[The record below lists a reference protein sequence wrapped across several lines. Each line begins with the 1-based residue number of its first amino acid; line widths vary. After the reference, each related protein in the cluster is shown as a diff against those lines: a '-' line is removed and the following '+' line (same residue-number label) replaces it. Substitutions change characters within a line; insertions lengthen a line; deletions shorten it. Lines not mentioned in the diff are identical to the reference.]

1 MADHSPVGM
10 IREES
15 GNSSFIAH
23 IFHLLTL
30 IGCTMKRISLFLR
43 KPKLL
48 FGHARYLVWLWYVWL
63 TQYVLSGRIFTEG
76 RISPDAARPRDTF
89 PLPVHNQLKPFCV
102 TSTYTLI
109 MRTLPDFFAKN
120 ATLYIQALLVSTEHC
135 PIHLSYEQGFE
146 TRTSDSELHP
156 KDN

>member
-1 MADHSPVGM
+1 MA
-10 IREES
+10 
-15 GNSSFIAH
+15 
-23 IFHLLTL
+23 L
-30 IGCTMKRISLFLR
+30 IHVTYTICFK
-43 KPKLL
+43 
-48 FGHARYLVWLWYVWL
+48 WLYIHRR
-63 TQYVLSGRIFTEG
+63 TNITR
-76 RISPDAARPRDTF
+76 AARPRDTF

-109 MRTLPDFFAKN
+109 MRTLPDLFAKN